1 MEKDGFE
8 RIRHQIHYD
17 HVFVVPHHNKGGSL
31 ALFWKNE
38 ISVAVQNSSVNHIDI
53 IVDRAYLLLCF
64 MYVVSTLPPR
74 P

>member
-8 RIRHQIHYD
+8 CIHHKIHYD

-38 ISVAVQNSSVNHIDI
+38 ISVAVQNSSVNHIDKV
-53 IVDRAYLLLCF
+53 VDWAYLLLCF